1 MGGGRGDGAYNL
13 RLLGELITGL
23 EKAFQNKLHS
33 RADQNTFL
41 IYSLQNVVTNWGGIS
56 RSLRYTLYYLKSHL
70 TNPQILFSTTINN
83 FLLLIN

>member
-1 MGGGRGDGAYNL
+1 MGGGAYNL
-13 RLLGELITGL
+13 HLLGELITGL

-33 RADQNTFL
+33 RADQNTFSNL
-41 IYSLQNVVTNWGGIS
+41 LTSECCKNWGGIS

-83 FLLLIN
+83 FLLIIN